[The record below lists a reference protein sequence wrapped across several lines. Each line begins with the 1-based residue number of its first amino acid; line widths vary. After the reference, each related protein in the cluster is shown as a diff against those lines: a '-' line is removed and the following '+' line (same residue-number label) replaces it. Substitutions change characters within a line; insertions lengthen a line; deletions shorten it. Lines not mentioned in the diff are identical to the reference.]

1 MPAPPRPPRGR
12 CRHRS
17 DGHPGVSPADH
28 RDAPSD
34 PAPGVEGRRGGR
46 GASAVVRPEVT
57 GGGAPKRR
65 WLTGSRVRLPH
76 GSRRPPAPG
85 PLRRRGHAGA
95 RWPWWGSHPAAGS
108 TSCSSGA
115 GHPVAGGRL
124 LPAETSMAR
133 HPDPVRGMAHRAAC
147 DREITWGPRVAASAQ
162 PQRTPGARQAAR
174 PGRGSSPMARGTAR
188 PPVGRHRDR
197 RAPASSRSGA
207 VVVGAHRARVRRR
220 TSAGSRSRRRAALPS
235 RVVPGIRGGG
245 IRGCMDR
252 PQNVIHPTLPSVTPP
267 AYEVPTATRVG
278 VGAFPSES

>member
-12 CRHRS
+12 CRHRA

-57 GGGAPKRR
+57 GGWGTEAPMVDREPR
-65 WLTGSRVRLPH
+65 PAAPRE
-76 GSRRPPAPG
+76 PPAARAR

-124 LPAETSMAR
+124 LPAGTSMAR

-147 DREITWGPRVAASAQ
+147 DREITWGSRCGRISATTTDPRSAPGGPPWPRVVPDGAGHRTSPRRPPPGSASAGTAAVRCGGGRGA
-162 PQRTPGARQAAR
+162 PRPGAAPNLSRFAEPP
-174 PGRGSSPMARGTAR
+174 PGG
-188 PPVGRHRDR
+188 
-197 RAPASSRSGA
+197 ASSR
-207 VVVGAHRARVRRR
+207 
-220 TSAGSRSRRRAALPS
+220 ALL
-235 RVVPGIRGGG
+235 GIRGE
-245 IRGCMDR
+245 IRGCIDS
-252 PQNVIHPTLPSVTPP
+252 PHNVIHPTLPSVTPP

-278 VGAFPSES
+278 VGAFPSEP

>member
-1 MPAPPRPPRGR
+1 MVDREPRPAAPR
-12 CRHRS
+12 
-17 DGHPGVSPADH
+17 
-28 RDAPSD
+28 
-34 PAPGVEGRRGGR
+34 E
-46 GASAVVRPEVT
+46 
-57 GGGAPKRR
+57 
-65 WLTGSRVRLPH
+65 
-76 GSRRPPAPG
+76 PPAARAR

-124 LPAETSMAR
+124 LPAGTSMAR

-147 DREITWGPRVAASAQ
+147 DREITWGPGVAASAQ

-188 PPVGRHRDR
+188 SPVGRRRGR
-197 RAPASSRSGA
+197 RAPAPPRSGA

-235 RVVPGIRGGG
+235 RVVPGIRGG

-252 PQNVIHPTLPSVTPP
+252 PHNVIHPTLPSVTPP